1 MSIKSHFEQ
10 LHKVITP
17 SKNEIQNFYLKN
29 PLQNCSL
36 KKCIS
41 KLLFQQYNNWGYQQY
56 NNWGHIF
63 FSQKNINRKKHK
75 FKFKT
80 NQKFFNDSTRMLKLP
95 WKYFSYQI
103 GKFFH
108 FLLIAQLISNL
119 SPPEKFFSAQLI
131 I

>member
-1 MSIKSHFEQ
+1 MEFKTFISKIHCKIAH
-10 LHKVITP
+10 
-17 SKNEIQNFYLKN
+17 SKNVF
-29 PLQNCSL
+29 QNCYFSSITIEG
-36 KKCIS
+36 IS
-41 KLLFQQYNNWGYQQY
+41 SIIIEG
-56 NNWGHIF
+56 IF
-63 FSQKNINRKKHK
+63 FFTKNINRKKHK

-119 SPPEKFFSAQLI
+119 SPPEKFFSGQLI